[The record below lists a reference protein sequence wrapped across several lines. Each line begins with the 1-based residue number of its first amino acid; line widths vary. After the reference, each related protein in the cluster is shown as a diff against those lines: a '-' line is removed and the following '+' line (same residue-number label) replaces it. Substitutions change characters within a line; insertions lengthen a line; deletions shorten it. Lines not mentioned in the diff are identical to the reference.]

1 MYADSQIVS
10 MIAVFCL
17 FAMLFIATVT
27 DIISHRIPNVV
38 LAPALAIAL
47 LIGAATGGAVGMALT
62 LAGLAVGLA
71 MLLPLYL
78 IGGMGAGDVKLLGVA
93 GAFLGPW
100 GALLAGVTTFIAGA
114 VFGLL
119 WIAWRALRPTI
130 VAAMYR
136 SMSQWASFG
145 HRLPVPENARKND
158 KNAFAY
164 APAISTGAAFALWQ
178 QGLLIPFVTS

>member
-1 MYADSQIVS
+1 
-10 MIAVFCL
+10 
-17 FAMLFIATVT
+17 
-27 DIISHRIPNVV
+27 
-38 LAPALAIAL
+38 
-47 LIGAATGGAVGMALT
+47 
-62 LAGLAVGLA
+62 

-93 GAFLGPW
+93 GAFLGPS

-114 VFGLL
+114 VFGLV

-130 VAAMYR
+130 VAAIFR
-136 SMSQWASFG
+136 SMAQRGLSG
-145 HRLPVPENARKND
+145 HERTLQDEAKKND